1 MCAAAGIE
9 TDDCVEAVKTEKGT
23 ESSDETKPVEEEII
37 IEDISIES
45 IDQDESLL
53 K

>member
-9 TDDCVEAVKTEKGT
+9 TDDCVEAVKTKNGN
-23 ESSDETKPVEEEII
+23 ESSDETKPEEEEII

-45 IDQDESLL
+45 VDQDESLL

>member
-9 TDDCVEAVKTEKGT
+9 TDDCVEAVKTEKGA
-23 ESSDETKPVEEEII
+23 ESSDETKPEEEEITK
-37 IEDISIES
+37 EDINNES